1 MQASRWTRR
10 AALGAVTAAAL
21 TLGGAAVAGA
31 ATGEPSTTNPA
42 PSGPVTITLQPD
54 QVQFLCGKR
63 LPKVEQRVTKL
74 IDRINGGPDVK
85 GSVANLKK
93 KADEEKAAGRTTSA
107 QLLSEKAD
115 RRAGRIDELNKIK
128 GWVTDFRT
136 KYCGGAK

>member
-1 MQASRWTRR
+1 MQATRWTR
-10 AALGAVTAAAL
+10 LAVVGCATAAAL
-21 TLGGAAVAGA
+21 TLGGAAASAETGA
-31 ATGEPSTTNPA
+31 PATSNPA

-54 QVQFLCGKR
+54 QVQFLCDKR

-74 IDRINGGPDVK
+74 IDRINGGPDVR

-93 KADEEKAAGRTTSA
+93 RADAEKAAGRTTSA
-107 QLLSEKAD
+107 QLLTEKAD

-128 GWVTDFRT
+128 GWVSDFRT

>member
-31 ATGEPSTTNPA
+31 QPSTTNPA
-42 PSGPVTITLQPD
+42 PPSGSVTVTLSGE

-74 IDRINGGPDVK
+74 IDRINGGADVK

-93 KADEEKAAGRTTSA
+93 RADEEKAAGRTTSA

-115 RRAGRIDELNKIK
+115 KRAGRIDELNKVK
-128 GWVTDFRT
+128 GWVSDFRT